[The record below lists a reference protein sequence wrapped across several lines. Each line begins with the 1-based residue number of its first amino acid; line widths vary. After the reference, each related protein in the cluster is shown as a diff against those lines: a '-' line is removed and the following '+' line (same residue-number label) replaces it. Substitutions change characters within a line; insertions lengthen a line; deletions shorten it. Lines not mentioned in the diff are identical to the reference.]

1 LVLSFSKK
9 QTATTSHV
17 MAVWYLSAHP
27 AAGHLLPLRLRALTL
42 LSARRIECSGL
53 ALLFL
58 SFALID
64 FACGGH
70 EICPD

>member
-1 LVLSFSKK
+1 
-9 QTATTSHV
+9 

-58 SFALID
+58 SFALVDI
-64 FACGGH
+64 AA
-70 EICPD
+70 